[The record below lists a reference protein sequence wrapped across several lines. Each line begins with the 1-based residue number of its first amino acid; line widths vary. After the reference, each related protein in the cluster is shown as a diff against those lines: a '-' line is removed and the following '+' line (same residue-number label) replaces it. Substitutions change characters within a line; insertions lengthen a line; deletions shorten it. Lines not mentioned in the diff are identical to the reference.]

1 MYERSPHKVT
11 EFAGPVDEFL
21 AHACLVYGGD
31 TPDRLARAQA
41 LLSADPGIAM
51 ANIFTMAALSDA
63 DGMAA
68 ALAADAGLASRQGGP
83 FDWEPLLYLTYSR
96 LPGGDPVA
104 AARLLLDA
112 GADPNA
118 GYLWEGNCPPF
129 TALTGAF
136 GEGEDA
142 VNQPRHRAELPLAR
156 LLLERGAD
164 PNDGQTL
171 YNRMFGADDRHL
183 RLLFEFGLGTGTG
196 GPWRTRVPRQASPAE
211 MLHDVLLWAAAHDQ
225 RARVELL
232 LARGVP
238 PEAPFR
244 GHPLHR
250 GRSAHDL
257 AVRSGGREI
266 AALLEAAGAASTPL
280 DEVDQVVAEAMA
292 GLPVR
297 ASPSVVAQAI
307 ARDPYAVVRAA
318 ELGKGD
324 AARILVGAGFDINAA
339 ECETA
344 LHQAAFAG
352 NLDLV
357 RLLLDLGAD
366 PSIVDTSFGS
376 TPLGWA
382 EHNKRDQV
390 AEFLRSDQP

>member
-1 MYERSPHKVT
+1 MYAGSPHKVT
-11 EFAGPVDEFL
+11 DFAGPVDEFL

-31 TPDRLARAQA
+31 TPDRLDHARALPA
-41 LLSADPGIAM
+41 ADPGIAK
-51 ANIFTMAALSDA
+51 ANIFTIAVLGDV
-63 DGMAA
+63 DGAAA
-68 ALAADAGLASRQGGP
+68 ALAADPAAASRQGGP

-96 LPGGDPVA
+96 MPGGDPVEV
-104 AARLLLDA
+104 ARLLLDA

-118 GYLWEGNCPPF
+118 GYLWEGNHPPF

-156 LLLERGAD
+156 LLLSAGAD

-171 YNRMFGADDRHL
+171 YNRMFGADDGHL
-183 RLLFEFGLGTGTG
+183 RLLFEFGLGTGDG
-196 GPWRTRVPRQASPAE
+196 GPWRSRLPDLASPAE
-211 MLHDVLLWAAAHDQ
+211 MLHDVLLWAAAHGQ
-225 RARVELL
+225 RDRVDLL
-232 LARGVP
+232 LEHGVP
-238 PEAPFR
+238 PESEHR
-244 GHPLHR
+244 GHPLHQ

-257 AVRSGGREI
+257 AVRAGNREI
-266 AALLEAAGAASTPL
+266 AAMLEAAGAVPTPL
-280 DEVDQVVAEAMA
+280 DDADQFVADAMA
-292 GLPVR
+292 GIAVDAP
-297 ASPSVVAQAI
+297 PSVVAQAI

-318 ELGKGD
+318 ELGKGY
-324 AARILVGAGFDINAA
+324 AVRVLVGAGFDVNAA

-344 LHQAAFAG
+344 LHQAAFTG

-366 PSIVDTSFGS
+366 PSIQDSSFGS

-382 EHNKRDQV
+382 EHNRHDQV
-390 AEFLRSDQP
+390 VEYLRTDQP

>member
-11 EFAGPVDEFL
+11 EFAGPVDDFL

-31 TPDRLARAQA
+31 TPERLARAHT
-41 LLSADPGIAM
+41 LLSADPGIAK
-51 ANIFTMAALSDA
+51 ANIFTMAVLGDVA
-63 DGMAA
+63 GTAA
-68 ALAADAGLASRQGGP
+68 ALAADPASASRQGGP

-96 LPGGDPVA
+96 MPGGDPVEV
-104 AARLLLDA
+104 ARLLLDA
-112 GADPNA
+112 GADPDA
-118 GYLWEGNCPPF
+118 GYLWEGNVPPF

-171 YNRMFGADDRHL
+171 YNRMFGVDDGHL
-183 RLLFEFGLGTGTG
+183 RLLFEFGLGAGDG
-196 GPWRTRVPRQASPAE
+196 GPWRTRAPGLASPPE

-232 LARGVP
+232 LAHGLP
-238 PEAPFR
+238 PESDFR

-250 GRSAHDL
+250 GRGAHEL
-257 AVRSGGREI
+257 ALRAGNREI
-266 AALLEAAGAASTPL
+266 AALLEAAGAVPAPL
-280 DEVDQVVAEAMA
+280 DEVDQVVADAMA
-292 GLPVR
+292 GVAIDAP
-297 ASPSVVAQAI
+297 PSVVAQAI
-307 ARDPYAVVRAA
+307 ARNPYAVVWAA

-324 AARILVGAGFDINAA
+324 AARILVGAGFDVNAA
-339 ECETA
+339 ERETA
-344 LHQAAFAG
+344 LHQAAFNG
-352 NLDLV
+352 NLDMV

-366 PSIVDTSFGS
+366 PSITDTSFDS

-382 EHNKRDQV
+382 EHNKQDHV
-390 AEFLRSDQP
+390 VEYLRTDQP